1 MIEGKKKAQ
10 DPARGLRYCHL
21 AMSPSCSIRPPMAND
36 RWSGFSS
43 QDLGHRRTDRKH
55 YLSLEKLIESWPQ
68 VIKILS
74 LVTAVAVILFPDPLR
89 AQPVEVVVVGREACR
104 SLTAHTPA
112 ADVEYKP
119 GVDVKGRPVTPADL
133 PAEPAPNTEQV
144 RVALKRNIVIGT
156 GGLGASEIVVGEVA
170 VDLASGKAMLNGKP
184 VDQAFQSDI
193 VAACRRR

>member
-1 MIEGKKKAQ
+1 
-10 DPARGLRYCHL
+10 
-21 AMSPSCSIRPPMAND
+21 MAND

-55 YLSLEKLIESWPQ
+55 YLSLEKLIESGAQ

-74 LVTAVAVILFPDPLR
+74 SVIAVAVILFPDALR
-89 AQPVEVVVVGREACR
+89 AQPMEVVVVGRETCR
-104 SLTAHTPA
+104 TLTAHSPA

-119 GVDVKGRPVTPADL
+119 GVDVKGRPVAPADL
-133 PAEPAPNTEQV
+133 PPEPVPGTEEV
-144 RVALKRNIVIGT
+144 RVALKRNIAIGT
-156 GGLGASEIVVGEVA
+156 GGLGASEIVIGEVA
-170 VDLASGKAMLNGKP
+170 VDVASGKAMLNGKP